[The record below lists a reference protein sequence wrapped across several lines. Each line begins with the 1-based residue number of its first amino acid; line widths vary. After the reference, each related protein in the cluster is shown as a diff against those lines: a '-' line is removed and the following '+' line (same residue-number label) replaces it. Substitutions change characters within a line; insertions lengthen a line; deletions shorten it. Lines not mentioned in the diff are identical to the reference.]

1 MLEYLCACYI
11 QNWAALPM
19 AQRGG
24 GSSLRGLF
32 EVQVI
37 RVDCNKT
44 PHNSITIVPLVA
56 AAKAR
61 AHTLGGHHPHA
72 GYTV

>member
-1 MLEYLCACYI
+1 MLKYLCACYI

-37 RVDCNKT
+37 RVDCNISVDS
-44 PHNSITIVPLVA
+44 HVIIVTV
-56 AAKAR
+56 KR
-61 AHTLGGHHPHA
+61 ECCFQNVSAHA
-72 GYTV
+72 QCMSWC